1 MKNFMMAALPWVCMG
16 VAVAVAMTVL
26 RREKVRKELI
36 ETDETLTEE
45 EKQQKTARGGSNM
58 VFGMCIG
65 ECIGIAL
72 AEALDISVAVG
83 ISLGMV
89 VGMSIGTLFGAKEK

>member
-1 MKNFMMAALPWVCMG
+1 MKDFMMAALPWVCMG
-16 VAVAVAMTVL
+16 VAVAVAMVVL
-26 RREKVRKELI
+26 RREKVRKELL

-45 EKQQKTARGGSNM
+45 EKQQQTARGGSNM

-89 VGMSIGTLFGAKEK
+89 VGMSIGTLFGAQKK